1 MFYEWMYDFDDSGY
15 LPECKV
21 DLAAGWYSSI
31 LALAPA
37 LKIVK
42 STSPIYDRRVL

>member
-1 MFYEWMYDFDDSGY
+1 MYHFDDSGY
-15 LPECKV
+15 LPDRKV

-42 STSPIYDRRVL
+42 STSPIYDRSVV